1 MYKYCCDR
9 CKKEVNKCDK
19 CGNYFEFND
28 MFSFDIQSYYV
39 DPFAI
44 CINSEDGKSYQPHLQ
59 SFKFCRNC
67 WMNTEKKI
75 GTLKLD

>member
-28 MFSFDIQSYYV
+28 IFNFNITSYFENRFLVDIDSKDSKAYEANV
-39 DPFAI
+39 
-44 CINSEDGKSYQPHLQ
+44 E
-59 SFKFCRNC
+59 SFKFCREC
-67 WMNTEKKI
+67 WKNTEKKM